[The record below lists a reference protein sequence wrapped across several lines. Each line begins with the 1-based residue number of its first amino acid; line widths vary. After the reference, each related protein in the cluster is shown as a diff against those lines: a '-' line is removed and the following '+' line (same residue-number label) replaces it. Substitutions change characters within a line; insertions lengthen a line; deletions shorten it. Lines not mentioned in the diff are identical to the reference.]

1 MTPSENRVEL
11 RDQSRVAVGSSTPP
25 RDQGVAAMVLMR
37 RIHDGEPEALR
48 ELMAMFWSG
57 LVRYAAVMT
66 GSPDDGE
73 DVAQSVFVQVWETRL
88 HWTESGPVAGY
99 LFRIARNL
107 SIARIRHAGVRARW
121 GLEIATSHARP
132 KTPIDNAELSEFGT
146 ALESA
151 LRFLPA
157 RRREAFE
164 LVRFQGLSLKDAAGV
179 MGVTRRT
186 VANHLYLAS
195 VELATELERF
205 RD

>member
-1 MTPSENRVEL
+1 MTSENPLEL
-11 RDQSRVAVGSSTPP
+11 REPTRVAARTSTPP
-25 RDQGVAAMVLMR
+25 RDLSTLAAVLMR
-37 RIHDGEPEALR
+37 RVHGGEPEALR
-48 ELMAMFWSG
+48 ELMDMFWSG
-57 LVRYAAVMT
+57 LVRYATVMT
-66 GSPDDGE
+66 GCLDDGE

-88 HWTESGPVAGY
+88 QWTESGPVAGY

-121 GLEIATSHARP
+121 GPEISTLHARP
-132 KTPIDNAELSEFGT
+132 KTPIDHAELSEFGT
-146 ALESA
+146 ALERA

-164 LVRFQGLSLKDAAGV
+164 LVRFQGLSLNDAAGV

-195 VELATELERF
+195 VELATELQRF

>member
-1 MTPSENRVEL
+1 MEDPLEL
-11 RDQSRVAVGSSTPP
+11 HEPPAPEIGATRGLKDQSAL
-25 RDQGVAAMVLMR
+25 AAVLMR

-48 ELMAMFWSG
+48 ELMGTFWSG
-57 LVRYAAVMT
+57 LVRYATVMT

-73 DVAQSVFVQVWETRL
+73 DVAQSVFVHVWETRGQ
-88 HWTESGPVAGY
+88 WIESGPVAGY

-107 SIARIRHAGVRARW
+107 SIARIRHAEVRARW
-121 GLEIATSHARP
+121 RPEVSRINARS
-132 KTPIDNAELSEFGT
+132 KTPIDVAELSEFGA
-146 ALESA
+146 ALEGA
-151 LRFLPA
+151 LGFLPA

-164 LVRFQGLSLKDAAGV
+164 LVRFQGLSLNDAAGV

-195 VELATELERF
+195 VELATKLERF